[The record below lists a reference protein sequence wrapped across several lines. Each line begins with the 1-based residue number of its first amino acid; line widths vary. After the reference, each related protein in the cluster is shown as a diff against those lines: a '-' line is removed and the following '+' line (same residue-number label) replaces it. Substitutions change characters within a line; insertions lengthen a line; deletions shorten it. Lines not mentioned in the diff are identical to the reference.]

1 MGSRASHGPWHT
13 SSQASIVIW
22 RPQRMGGGLTAEIS
36 LEAREKTD
44 RTKDT
49 RGLAWWWMQG
59 HWLSLCQTS
68 PRLARHC
75 HLPAIGNGHKKFTR
89 RGRMLWALPQ
99 WLWPSFQFHPTHS
112 HLIHWPLAAVFAKK
126 TLNQIP
132 FTHSLQNIF
141 ALPNRPGS
149 VVQIWAPV
157 FKYLHYRFPQF
168 NSPWV
173 QARVESFQLKVMLVW
188 SSFTM
193 LMFL

>member
-1 MGSRASHGPWHT
+1 MGSRASHGPWHS

-59 HWLSLCQTS
+59 HWLSVPDFVTPGQTLPLAGNWQWPQEIYQTRTDALGTASMTLTQFSVSPNSLAPHSLATGRSFCQENLEPDSFHTTRKIFSLCQIS
-68 PRLARHC
+68 QEL
-75 HLPAIGNGHKKFTR
+75 LFKYG
-89 RGRMLWALPQ
+89 LLY
-99 WLWPSFQFHPTHS
+99 
-112 HLIHWPLAAVFAKK
+112 
-126 TLNQIP
+126 
-132 FTHSLQNIF
+132 
-141 ALPNRPGS
+141 
-149 VVQIWAPV
+149 
-157 FKYLHYRFPQF
+157 KYLHYRFAQF